1 MNGAS
6 SMHKPPMTGHPPR
19 LNRSMSTPAKF
30 GAGSYLN
37 YGGGGGTAAANLP
50 SLEENPFFRMQDA
63 ASQNGLMALAV
74 SKYCCIF
81 FFSRLLF
88 SSYKNCLEKTI
99 SNPTSF
105 PAHC

>member
-1 MNGAS
+1 
-6 SMHKPPMTGHPPR
+6 MHKQPMTGHPPR

-37 YGGGGGTAAANLP
+37 YGGGTAATTNLP

-74 SKYCCIF
+74 SK
-81 FFSRLLF
+81 
-88 SSYKNCLEKTI
+88 
-99 SNPTSF
+99 
-105 PAHC
+105 HQV